1 MKAKNYIII
10 EPHGG
15 LANRMRVI
23 ASGLWLAKILDK
35 KIKLIWNLDYSLN
48 CSFNELF
55 ENIEN
60 IEHIE
65 KKITYKFIQSEE
77 NKPTNL
83 KWIIRIINIFS
94 ARNYILFED
103 SLVKRIRKGER
114 DIFALASKN
123 KTLYFRTCEEFGS
136 NTDALRLL
144 VPKKE
149 IQQKIN
155 IICKQFNQ
163 KTVGIHIRRTDHS
176 PAIEKSPTELFI
188 NRIQDDLRT
197 DPQINYFLATDDK
210 QIVNLFKEHFGDKIV
225 TLDKEYSRNTIQGVK
240 DALTDMFCLAN
251 TTKIY
256 GSYWSSFSY
265 ISARIAGI
273 KCETLR
279 NKQNA

>member
-1 MKAKNYIII
+1 MAAKNFIII

-23 ASGLWLAKILDK
+23 ASGLWLAGILNK
-35 KIKLIWNLDYSLN
+35 KIKLIWNLDNGLN
-48 CSFNELF
+48 CSFTELF

-60 IEHIE
+60 IECIE
-65 KKITYKFIQSEE
+65 KNITYKFIRSVE
-77 NKPTNL
+77 NKPNYL
-83 KWIIRIINIFS
+83 KWIILILNILS
-94 ARNYILFED
+94 ARKYILFED
-103 SLVKRIRKGER
+103 SLVKRIRKGEQ
-114 DIFALASKN
+114 DIIALASKN

-144 VPKKE
+144 IPTKE
-149 IQQKIN
+149 IQRKIN
-155 IICKQFNQ
+155 TICKQFNH
-163 KTVGIHIRRTDHS
+163 KTIGIHIRRTDHIL
-176 PAIEKSPTELFI
+176 AKEMSPTELFI
-188 NRIQDDLRT
+188 KRIYDDLNA
-197 DPQINYFLATDDK
+197 DPHINYFLASDDK
-210 QIVNLFKEHFGDKIV
+210 QTVNLFKEHFGDKIV

-251 TTKIY
+251 TTEIY

-279 NKQNA
+279 NEQNA